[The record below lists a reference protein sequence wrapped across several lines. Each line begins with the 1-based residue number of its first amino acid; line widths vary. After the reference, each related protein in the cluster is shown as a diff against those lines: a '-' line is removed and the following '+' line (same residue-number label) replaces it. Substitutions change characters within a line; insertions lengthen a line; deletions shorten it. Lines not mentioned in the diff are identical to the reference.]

1 MHATLLA
8 IAVLALA
15 VWIGAIV
22 YQAFIVAPAVF
33 DCLDGAQAR
42 RFLRTIFPR
51 FYVLGLV
58 CGGALL
64 LAVVLLGALDNR
76 SSSTPWLAVA
86 AATMVAAAAIS
97 LGLVPRI
104 NAARDAGSAGQAR
117 FRRLHGAS
125 VALTLLVLALGA
137 VSLVVLSAAGSLATG

>member
-1 MHATLLA
+1 MYSILLA

-22 YQAFIVAPAVF
+22 YQAFVVAPAVF
-33 DCLDGAQAR
+33 DCLDAAEAR

-64 LAVVLLGALDNR
+64 TAVILLGALEGGY
-76 SSSTPWLAVA
+76 SSPPWLAVV
-86 AATMVAAAAIS
+86 AATMVAAAALS
-97 LGLVPRI
+97 LRLVPRI

-125 VALTLLVLALGA
+125 VALTLFVLGLGA
-137 VSLVVLSAAGSLATG
+137 VSLVVLAGAGGPATG